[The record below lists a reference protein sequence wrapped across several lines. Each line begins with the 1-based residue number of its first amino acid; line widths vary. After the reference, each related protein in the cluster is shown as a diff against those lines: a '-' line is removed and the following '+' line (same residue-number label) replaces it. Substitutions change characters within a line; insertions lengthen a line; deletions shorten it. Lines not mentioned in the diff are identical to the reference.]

1 MKKDETG
8 KLNYKDKFLSWS
20 IELQS
25 LAQAGLFYTEDKFDK
40 ERYIRIREIAAEMLA
55 FKNDVEISKIKDLF
69 CNEIGYQTPKIATR
83 AAIFTEDKILLVC
96 ESDGRWVMPGGW
108 CDVDQSP
115 AENMIK
121 EVREEAG
128 LDISI
133 ESVIAV
139 LDRAKHNVPEYAFG
153 VTIIFFLCKVKSG
166 EFVPNIETIDSKY
179 FTIDELPNLAEEKC
193 TLEEIDMCFT
203 AYRSNNWQTYFD

>member
-1 MKKDETG
+1 M
-8 KLNYKDKFLSWS
+8 
-20 IELQS
+20 
-25 LAQAGLFYTEDKFDK
+25 AQPLLHNIDGVITPQESSGFS
-40 ERYIRIREIAAEMLA
+40 R
-55 FKNDVEISKIKDLF
+55 VE
-69 CNEIGYQTPKIATR
+69 CQQTPKIATR
-83 AAIFTEDKILLVC
+83 AAIFKEDKILLVC

-193 TLEEIDMCFT
+193 TLEEIDMCFK
-203 AYRSNNWQTYFD
+203 AYRSNNWKTYFD

>member
-1 MKKDETG
+1 MK
-8 KLNYKDKFLSWS
+8 NKDKFLSWS

-25 LAQAGLFYTEDKFDK
+25 LAQAGLYYTEDKFDK

-83 AAIFTEDKILLVC
+83 AAIFKEDKILLVC

-193 TLEEIDMCFT
+193 TLEEIDMCFK
-203 AYRSNNWQTYFD
+203 AYRSNNWKTYFD